1 MTMQALSDVRVLDL
15 THHIAGPYCTKML
28 ADYGADVLKL
38 ERPGVGD
45 VTRTMGPF
53 PDDEPHPE
61 KSGLFL
67 HLNTNKRGITLD
79 LKNATGRSIFLDL
92 IKNIDVVIESF
103 APRTMPSLD
112 LSYRTLEQI
121 NPRIILVSIS
131 NFGQTGPYRDYKASE
146 MILHG
151 IGGNLRNLGLPNR
164 EPNKYGTQ
172 IALRQAGLIATSA
185 TMAALFTRENNGQG
199 EHVDVSI
206 VETQAGTQDRR
217 APQIM
222 TSQFVNQVFPRR
234 VPGSALASGTLPCKD
249 GYISLSGGGARF
261 PKVLVMLDRSD
272 LLEDP
277 RFATPAAR
285 AAPENAEVF
294 NQEILIPW
302 LMQRTMEEAWALA
315 QKARVLS
322 GPIYTSEALVAD
334 RHFQDR
340 GMWVDVDHPVAGTHT
355 LPGRPII
362 MGETPWQLR
371 RPAPLLGQH
380 NEEVLQSHLGYDLQE
395 ISRLREMQI
404 I

>member
-92 IKNIDVVIESF
+92 IKNIDVVIARF

-151 IGGNLRNLGLPNR
+151 IGGNLRNL
-164 EPNKYGTQ
+164 
-172 IALRQAGLIATSA
+172 
-185 TMAALFTRENNGQG
+185 
-199 EHVDVSI
+199 
-206 VETQAGTQDRR
+206 
-217 APQIM
+217 
-222 TSQFVNQVFPRR
+222 
-234 VPGSALASGTLPCKD
+234 
-249 GYISLSGGGARF
+249 
-261 PKVLVMLDRSD
+261 
-272 LLEDP
+272 
-277 RFATPAAR
+277 
-285 AAPENAEVF
+285 
-294 NQEILIPW
+294 
-302 LMQRTMEEAWALA
+302 
-315 QKARVLS
+315 
-322 GPIYTSEALVAD
+322 
-334 RHFQDR
+334 
-340 GMWVDVDHPVAGTHT
+340 
-355 LPGRPII
+355 
-362 MGETPWQLR
+362 
-371 RPAPLLGQH
+371 
-380 NEEVLQSHLGYDLQE
+380 
-395 ISRLREMQI
+395 
-404 I
+404 